1 MIMSYPNNLR
11 YTKDHEWAELT
22 SNTTVKVGITDHAQ
36 SALGDV
42 VYLELPKAGRELKSH
57 ETFGVVESIKAVSD
71 LLSPLAGKVIETNA
85 GLAEDPIRI
94 NQNPHGEWMLVLEAA
109 DAKAQFDAL
118 MSAEAYEAFVK
129 TL

>member
-1 MIMSYPNNLR
+1 MSYPSNLR

-22 SNTTVKVGITDHAQ
+22 SDTTVKVGITDHAQ

-71 LLSPLAGKVIETNA
+71 LLSPVAGKVVEVNA
-85 GLAEDPIRI
+85 GLAADPIRI
-94 NQNPHGEWMLVLEAA
+94 NQNPHGEWMLVLEAT
-109 DAKAQFDAL
+109 DAKAQFAGLMDA
-118 MSAEAYEAFVK
+118 AAYESFVK
-129 TL
+129 SL